1 VISGDVSKGARNT
14 RQFPFWVWLES
25 RTGVGGSIRKFL
37 MEDIPASAGWPQVF
51 GSVALFLVL
60 TQALTGVLL
69 AINYAPSHDEA
80 YRSVTYVMR
89 EVTAGKMI
97 RGLHH
102 WGASFMVVCVVLHMA
117 QVFLYGAYKKPREVT
132 WILGVLL
139 LLLTLA
145 FGLTGYLLPWDN
157 RAYWATM
164 VTVRIASQAPWAGPY
179 LVKLAGA
186 SEQLGALTLSRF
198 YALHV
203 LILPA
208 ATAVLIG
215 FHLYLVRRHGVTPGA
230 EPVGQSSKFYP
241 RQVFR
246 DVLAIFVT
254 FVILFA
260 AAALL
265 DVPIERMADP
275 TDTSYVPRP
284 DWYFLFLFQMLKVF
298 RGSLEPIGSIGLP
311 TLAVLALFVVPFVDR
326 TRVQRVRQRITA
338 MGILVLAT
346 ALWGALTAGAIASSP
361 HQAASAALEGISTQA
376 TQFAPDELAGL
387 GLFRREKC
395 GDCHNLVSGE
405 PKEGPNLAGADLQ
418 KPREWRIVHFNQS
431 NREAKHEKT
440 GGSHL
445 SLAELNALSVLL
457 AKLTAEHGGELE
469 QALQPLI
476 DGAEVYT
483 THACGSCH
491 RVNGSGGEIGPSLN
505 GLATRRSKDWILR
518 HFAAPQAL
526 SPGSVMPP
534 YHFSKT
540 EEDAIMTY
548 LLSLP
553 Q

>member
-1 VISGDVSKGARNT
+1 MLSALVRKSRE
-14 RQFPFWVWLES
+14 WLES
-25 RTGVGGSIRKFL
+25 RTGTETSMRRFL
-37 MEDIPASAGWPQVF
+37 MEDIPSSAGWPQVF
-51 GSVALFLVL
+51 GSIALFLVL

-69 AINYAPSHDEA
+69 AINYTPSHDEA

-102 WGASFMVVCVVLHMA
+102 WGASFMVVCVVLHMV

-132 WILGVLL
+132 WLAGVLL

-164 VTVRIASQAPWAGPY
+164 VTVRLASQAPLAGPY

-186 SEQLGALTLSRF
+186 TEQLGALTLSRF
-198 YALHV
+198 YAMHV

-208 ATAVLIG
+208 VTAALIG

-230 EPVGQSSKFYP
+230 GPHGPDDKFYP
-241 RQVFR
+241 RQAFR

-254 FVILFA
+254 FLILFA
-260 AAALL
+260 TAALIEA
-265 DVPIERMADP
+265 PIERMADP
-275 TDTSYVPRP
+275 TDTAYVPRP

-298 RGSLEPIGSIGLP
+298 RGPLEPIGSIGLP
-311 TLAVLALFVVPFVDR
+311 TLAVLALFAVPFLDR
-326 TRVQRVRQRITA
+326 TAVRRVRQRITA
-338 MGILVLAT
+338 IGMVVLAV
-346 ALWGALTAGAIASSP
+346 ALWSALTFGAMAGSP
-361 HQAASAALEGISTQA
+361 PRVASAALAGIPPQL
-376 TQFAPDELAGL
+376 TQFAADELAGV
-387 GLFRREKC
+387 GLFRREGC
-395 GDCHNLVSGE
+395 GGCHNLVTGE
-405 PKEGPNLAGADLQ
+405 PKEGPNLAGTDLQ

-431 NREAKHEKT
+431 NRAA
-440 GGSHL
+440 GGKGGASHL

-457 AKLTAEHGGELE
+457 AKLTAEHGHELE
-469 QALQPLI
+469 QAPQQLI

-483 THACGSCH
+483 SHACGSCH

-505 GLATRRSKDWILR
+505 GLAARRDRQWILR

-540 EEDAIMTY
+540 EEDAIMIY

>member
-1 VISGDVSKGARNT
+1 
-14 RQFPFWVWLES
+14 
-25 RTGVGGSIRKFL
+25 

-60 TQALTGVLL
+60 TQALTGILL

-89 EVTAGKMI
+89 EVTAGRMI

-132 WILGVLL
+132 WIAGVLL

-164 VTVRIASQAPWAGPY
+164 VTVRIASQAPLAGPY

-186 SEQLGALTLSRF
+186 TEQLGALTLSRF

-203 LILPA
+203 LVLPA
-208 ATAVLIG
+208 ATAALIG

-230 EPVGQSSKFYP
+230 AERGPSEKFYP

-254 FVILFA
+254 FLILFA
-260 AAALL
+260 TAALI
-265 DVPIERMADP
+265 DAPVERMADP
-275 TDTSYVPRP
+275 TDTAYVPRP

-298 RGSLEPIGSIGLP
+298 RGPLEPIGTIGLP
-311 TLAVLALFVVPFVDR
+311 TLAVLALFAVPFLDR
-326 TRVQRVRQRITA
+326 TTVRRVRQRITA
-338 MGILVLAT
+338 IGMVVLSA
-346 ALWGALTAGAIASSP
+346 AIWGALTFGAIAGSP
-361 HQAASAALEGISTQA
+361 PSTTSAALEGIPPQA
-376 TQFAPDELAGL
+376 TQFAADELAGV
-387 GLFRREKC
+387 GLFRRERC
-395 GDCHNLVSGE
+395 GACHNLVSGE
-405 PKEGPNLAGADLQ
+405 PKEGPNLAGAELQ
-418 KPREWRIVHFNQS
+418 KPREWRIVHFNRS
-431 NREAKHEKT
+431 NREAAR
-440 GGSHL
+440 GQAGASHL

-457 AKLTAEHGGELE
+457 ARLTAEHGRELE
-469 QALQPLI
+469 QAPQQLI
-476 DGAEVYT
+476 EGAEVFT
-483 THACGSCH
+483 AHACGSCH

-505 GLATRRSKDWILR
+505 GLGARRNRDWILK

-540 EEDAIMTY
+540 EEEAIMTY

>member
-1 VISGDVSKGARNT
+1 VLFGLAR
-14 RQFPFWVWLES
+14 RGREWIES
-25 RTGVGGSIRKFL
+25 RTGAETSVREFL
-37 MEDIPASAGWPQVF
+37 TEEIPSSAGWPQVF

-60 TQALTGVLL
+60 TQALTGILL
-69 AINYAPSHDEA
+69 AINYTPSHDEA

-89 EVTAGKMI
+89 EVTAGRMI

-102 WGASFMVVCVVLHMA
+102 WGASFMVVCVALHMV

-132 WILGVLL
+132 WLVGVLL

-164 VTVRIASQAPWAGPY
+164 VTMRIASQAPVAGPY

-186 SEQLGALTLSRF
+186 TEQLGALTLSRF

-208 ATAVLIG
+208 ATAALIG

-230 EPVGQSSKFYP
+230 TAHGPSDKFYP
-241 RQVFR
+241 RQAFR

-254 FVILFA
+254 FLLLFTA
-260 AAALL
+260 AVLIDA
-265 DVPIERMADP
+265 PIERMADP
-275 TDTSYVPRP
+275 TDTAYVPRP
-284 DWYFLFLFQMLKVF
+284 DWYFLFLFQTLKAF
-298 RGSLEPIGSIGLP
+298 QGPLEPIGSIGLP
-311 TLAVLALFVVPFVDR
+311 TLAVLALAAVPFLDR
-326 TRVQRVRQRITA
+326 TAVRRVRQRITA
-338 MGILVLAT
+338 IGIV
-346 ALWGALTAGAIASSP
+346 ALSVAIWGALTFEAIASSP
-361 HQAASAALEGISTQA
+361 PGVPATAIEGIPPQA
-376 TQFAPDELAGL
+376 TQFGADELAGV
-387 GLFRREKC
+387 GLFRRERC
-395 GDCHNLVSGE
+395 GSCHNLVGGG
-405 PKEGPNLAGADLQ
+405 PKEGPNLAGAELQ
-418 KPREWRIVHFNQS
+418 KPREWRIVHFNRS
-431 NREAKHEKT
+431 NRDA
-440 GGSHL
+440 GAGPSHL

-457 AKLTAEHGGELE
+457 AKLTPEHGREIE
-469 QALQPLI
+469 QAPERLI
-476 DGAEVYT
+476 AGAEVYT
-483 THACGSCH
+483 AHACGSCH

-505 GLATRRSKDWILR
+505 GLAARRNPEWILK

-534 YHFSKT
+534 YHFSKA
-540 EEDAIMTY
+540 EEDALMGY